1 MTKKPEALS
10 RKLGLVFENQKLFIC
25 ALTHRSANPNN
36 NERLEF
42 LGDSIL
48 GFVIAEQLYNLFPDA
63 SEGILSRMRANL
75 VNQRSLAEIA
85 REHQIGDY
93 LLLGSGELKSG
104 GFNRDSILSDAIEA
118 IIAALYQDQGMS
130 ACQKWIPE
138 LFAAKLK
145 SLSLGNGQKDPKTR
159 LQELMQARKL
169 DLPQYELLTASGLAH
184 EQTFKVQCKIS
195 LFSTP
200 SIGAGVTRKGAE
212 QAAAEL
218 LLEQLAMENIL

>member
-1 MTKKPEALS
+1 MTKKPEVLS
-10 RKLGLVFENQKLFIC
+10 RKLGLVFNEPKLFIH
-25 ALTHRSANPNN
+25 ALTHRSTSSNN

-63 SEGILSRMRANL
+63 PEGVLSRMRASL

-85 REHQIGDY
+85 REHKFGDY

-104 GFNRDSILSDAIEA
+104 GFDRDSILSDALEA
-118 IIAALYQDQGMS
+118 VIAALYKDQGM
-130 ACQKWIPE
+130 AQCQQWIPE
-138 LFAAKLK
+138 LFAEKLQ

-159 LQELMQARKL
+159 LQEFMQAKKL

-195 LFSTP
+195 LLPEP
-200 SIGAGVTRKGAE
+200 SVGAGVTRKGAE
-212 QAAAEL
+212 QSAAEII
-218 LLEQLAMENIL
+218 LEKLAKENIL

>member
-1 MTKKPEALS
+1 MTKKPDVLS
-10 RKLGLVFENQKLFIC
+10 RKLGLVFENSQLFTR
-25 ALTHRSANPNN
+25 ALTHRSASSTN

-42 LGDSIL
+42 LGDAIL

-63 SEGILSRMRANL
+63 PEGVLSRMRANL

-85 REHQIGDY
+85 REHQLGDY

-104 GFNRDSILSDAIEA
+104 GFNRDSILSDAVEA
-118 IIAALYQDQGMS
+118 IIAALYQDKGMA
-130 ACQKWIPE
+130 ACQQWIPE
-138 LFAAKLK
+138 LFDDKLK

-159 LQELMQARKL
+159 LQELMQAKKL

-184 EQTFKVQCKIS
+184 EQTFKVKCSIS
-195 LFSTP
+195 LLSEP

-212 QAAAEL
+212 QAAAEI
-218 LLEQLAMENIL
+218 LLEQLAKEKIL

>member
-1 MTKKPEALS
+1 VTKKPEVLT
-10 RKLGLVFENQKLFIC
+10 RKLGLVFENPQLFIR
-25 ALTHRSANPNN
+25 ALTHRSASSNN

-63 SEGILSRMRANL
+63 PEGILSRMRASL

-85 REHQIGDY
+85 REHQLGDY

-104 GFNRDSILSDAIEA
+104 GFNRDSILSDAVEA
-118 IIAALYQDQGMS
+118 IIAALYKDQGMA

-138 LFAAKLK
+138 LFAVKLK

-159 LQELMQARKL
+159 LQEFMQAKKL

-195 LFSTP
+195 LLPQP

-212 QAAAEL
+212 QSAAEI
-218 LLEQLAMENIL
+218 LLEQLAKEQIL

>member
-1 MTKKPEALS
+1 MTKKPEVLS
-10 RKLGLVFENQKLFIC
+10 RKLGLVFGNPQLFIR
-25 ALTHRSANPNN
+25 ALTHRSASSTN

-63 SEGILSRMRANL
+63 PEGVLSRMRANL

-85 REHQIGDY
+85 RQHKLGDY

-104 GFNRDSILSDAIEA
+104 GFERDSILSDAVEA
-118 IIAALYQDQGMS
+118 IIAALYKDQGMA

-138 LFAAKLK
+138 LFDDKLK

-159 LQELMQARKL
+159 LQEFMQAKKL

-195 LFSTP
+195 LLPQP

-212 QAAAEL
+212 QAAAEI
-218 LLEQLAMENIL
+218 LLELLAKEHIL

>member
-1 MTKKPEALS
+1 MTKKPEVLS
-10 RKLGLVFENQKLFIC
+10 RKLGLVFENPQLFIR
-25 ALTHRSANPNN
+25 ALTHRSASSTN

-63 SEGILSRMRANL
+63 PEGVLSRMRANL

-85 REHQIGDY
+85 RQHKLGDY

-104 GFNRDSILSDAIEA
+104 GFERDSILSDAVEA
-118 IIAALYQDQGMS
+118 IIAALYKDQGMA

-138 LFAAKLK
+138 LFDDKLK

-159 LQELMQARKL
+159 LQEFMQAKKL

-195 LFSTP
+195 LLPQP

-212 QAAAEL
+212 QAAAEI
-218 LLEQLAMENIL
+218 LLEQLAKEQLL

>member
-1 MTKKPEALS
+1 VTKKPEELS
-10 RKLGLVFENQKLFIC
+10 KKLGLVFNDPRLFVQ
-25 ALTHRSANPNN
+25 ALTHRSTSSNN

-42 LGDSIL
+42 LGDAIL
-48 GFVIAEQLYNLFPDA
+48 GFVIAEQLYDLFPDA
-63 SEGILSRMRANL
+63 PEGILSRMRANL

-85 REHQIGDY
+85 RQHKLGNY

-104 GFNRDSILSDAIEA
+104 GFDRDSILSDAVEA
-118 IIAALYQDQGMS
+118 IIAALYQDQGMT

-138 LFAAKLK
+138 LFNDKLK

-159 LQELMQARKL
+159 LQELMQAQKL

-195 LFSTP
+195 LLPTP

-212 QAAAEL
+212 QAAAEI
-218 LLEQLAMENIL
+218 LLEQLAKEKLL

>member
-1 MTKKPEALS
+1 MTKKPEVLS
-10 RKLGLVFENQKLFIC
+10 KKLGLVFNNPQLFVR
-25 ALTHRSANPNN
+25 ALTHRSTSSDN

-42 LGDSIL
+42 LGDAIL
-48 GFVIAEQLYNLFPDA
+48 GFVIAEQLYDLFPDA
-63 SEGILSRMRANL
+63 PEGVLSRMRANL

-85 REHQIGDY
+85 RQHKLGDY

-104 GFNRDSILSDAIEA
+104 GFDRDSILSDSVEA
-118 IIAALYQDQGMS
+118 IIAALYQDQGMA

-138 LFAAKLK
+138 LFTDKLK

-159 LQELMQARKL
+159 LQELMQAKKF

-184 EQTFKVQCKIS
+184 EQTFKVQCSIS
-195 LFSTP
+195 LLPSP

-212 QAAAEL
+212 QAAAEI
-218 LLEQLAMENIL
+218 LLEQLAKEKLL